1 MTRTRPTS
9 VPMLTLAL
17 WAALI
22 AGCASTRTTF
32 GPAVPAAPVAHTA
45 GTVPPRGTPTPVP
58 AGPFSIAARRADGSV
73 AGSLVLGETTF
84 DGAKRVLP
92 PASGEGAPAA
102 PEGYP
107 QVRVG
112 AVAPAPT
119 LAYTAANAPYEL
131 YFDAAR
137 RLVLVQDH
145 RTDLAGL
152 STDELAKRYP
162 QLRETERD
170 VDAVEMQGEIA
181 PCVALLVLVG
191 QPGAKVEDAAYA
203 YTCRTRP

>member
-1 MTRTRPTS
+1 MTRIFVSLGP
-9 VPMLTLAL
+9 VLVLVVY
-17 WAALI
+17 AALG
-22 AGCASTRTTF
+22 AGCASTRTEF
-32 GPAVPAAPVAHTA
+32 GSPAPAAASAPASGPVQARPA
-45 GTVPPRGTPTPVP
+45 PPPVP
-58 AGPFSIAARRADGSV
+58 AGPFTLTARRADGSV
-73 AGSLVLGETTF
+73 AGALVLGETTF
-84 DGAKRVLP
+84 DGAKRLLP
-92 PASGEGAPAA
+92 PATGDGAPAA
-102 PEGYP
+102 PEGFP
-107 QVRVG
+107 HVRVG

-145 RTDLAGL
+145 RTELAGL

-162 QLRETERD
+162 QLHETERD
-170 VDAVEMQGEIA
+170 VDALELQGEIA

-203 YTCRTRP
+203 YTCRTKP